1 MAPIRQFPKFCKF
14 QSILN
19 FGMRFSVSCM
29 VTGTLTQNWMF
40 DPRKIDPSGSVTPRN
55 IHPKDRWPFGILTPW
70 NIDPRNIHPPDRWP
84 HDTEIWPHGILT
96 HGIFIQR
103 IGWPFGNLTRYT
115 HGLYFTFICM
125 LLYIQMLYVRYILYI
140 DEVTYLD
147 WPALFGFITQI
158 FANLR
163 QGRQN
168 SDIPLAAITMYSYFY
183 NSNEWTSLLCIYFEC
198 KN

>member
-1 MAPIRQFPKFCKF
+1 MFVSDVSQ
-14 QSILN
+14 ILLP
-19 FGMRFSVSCM
+19 

-115 HGLYFTFICM
+115 HGLYFTFICI

-147 WPALFGFITQI
+147 WPALFGFITQF
-158 FANLR
+158 FANLSHKV
-163 QGRQN
+163 GRRYQ
-168 SDIPLAAITMYSYFY
+168 M
-183 NSNEWTSLLCIYFEC
+183 
-198 KN
+198 